1 MKTSKGSKFKPKG
14 DDSSADA
21 SALKNTAKAIM
32 EQAEQ
37 IWLAGLGAFAK
48 AQEQSGK
55 FYETL
60 VKEGAALE
68 RATRKVTESKVEEVR
83 GMVETTVSQVKE
95 RATDTWDRLEQV
107 FENRVSRALGTLGI
121 PGREE
126 LDQLAKRVEEL
137 SKAVRSLDASARASV
152 KAAPAKAAPAKAA
165 PAKAAPAKAAPAK
178 AAPAKAAPAKAA
190 PAKAAPAKAAPAK
203 AAPAKAAPAKAA
215 PTKAEA
221 PKAAKPAVAKKPAAK
236 TAPAQATVTTS
247 APSAKA
253 APEPKPAAKKAPATA
268 PTVEPAAE

>member
-1 MKTSKGSKFKPKG
+1 MKTSKGSKFKSKAE
-14 DDSSADA
+14 DSS
-21 SALKNTAKAIM
+21 SEQNALKNTAKAIM

-68 RATRKVTESKVEEVR
+68 RATRKVTEGKIEEVR
-83 GMVETTVSQVKE
+83 GMVETTVSQVKD

-137 SKAVRSLDASARASV
+137 SRAVRSLDASGRSNSKQA
-152 KAAPAKAAPAKAA
+152 AKAAPSKPAPKVAEPAAKKASPRKPAARKAATPAPAAAAA
-165 PAKAAPAKAAPAK
+165 PA
-178 AAPAKAAPAKAA
+178 
-190 PAKAAPAKAAPAK
+190 
-203 AAPAKAAPAKAA
+203 
-215 PTKAEA
+215 T
-221 PKAAKPAVAKKPAAK
+221 AAKPAPAAKPAAAK
-236 TAPAQATVTTS
+236 PAAR
-247 APSAKA
+247 
-253 APEPKPAAKKAPATA
+253 KPAAKKPAKAAAT
-268 PTVEPAAE
+268 PAAAE